1 MTLRRTVATAVAAAV
16 TTPAVLFGA
25 SPAFAETGPAAA
37 SITTPV
43 TAEDAE
49 SHAGVLRNAALAG
62 KLRAAGDTAG
72 KRAVTPSLKEL
83 EKAAAEAQKAYDD
96 AVAAEEAAL
105 AAMEAALADDFPLA
119 VAARAAKEKAAEAAT
134 AKTNADKALADAE
147 AALAALPETAG
158 PEEKAAAEKAVAD
171 AATAAGTA
179 ADAKTAAD
187 EKAGQAATARD
198 DARVA
203 AVRAWG
209 KAKEAVKKA
218 LEAKKA
224 ADKALEDAL
233 EDQDPVPCKPESEL
247 TATLSGL
254 PAKIT
259 AGSTVEMKL
268 RITNGT
274 DRALDEVWPFVYF
287 HGIEKG
293 GYAPI
298 DDRMHLQWSTA
309 TQTWTDAGD
318 DYTAGSVS
326 PLKAGAHADIKLRLT
341 VDAGTPA
348 AAGAAFIA
356 ADYVNTD
363 GSCGGSPELT
373 PYDFEVTAKAAPS
386 PSPSSSTGAG
396 TGTQT
401 QTTTTQPLTTTSGSL
416 ASTGSSSA
424 VPQLAA
430 AAGAAVA
437 LGAGAI
443 LAARRRKADSA
454 S

>member
-16 TTPAVLFGA
+16 TTPAVLFGTT
-25 SPAFAETGPAAA
+25 PAFADDTPTA
-37 SITTPV
+37 SVTTPV
-43 TAEDAE
+43 AAEDAARN
-49 SHAGVLRNAALAG
+49 AGVLRGGVLAG
-62 KLRAAGDTAG
+62 KIDAGGDTAG
-72 KRAVTPSLKEL
+72 AQAAEPSVEEL
-83 EKAAAEAQKAYDD
+83 EKAAAQAQKAYDD
-96 AVAAEEAAL
+96 AVAAEKAAL
-105 AAMEAALADDFPLA
+105 AAVEAAHSDDFPLA
-119 VAARAAKEKAAEAAT
+119 VVAEAAAKAAADAAT
-134 AKTNADKALADAE
+134 AKTSADKALADAE

-158 PEEKAAAEKAVAD
+158 PEEKDAAEKAVAD

-187 EKAGQAATARD
+187 EKAKQTATD
-198 DARVA
+198 LGDARVA
-203 AVRAWG
+203 SVRG
-209 KAKEAVKKA
+209 LSKAQEAVKKA

-233 EDQDPVPCKPESEL
+233 EEQKPVPCRPESEL

-254 PAKIT
+254 PTRIA

-274 DRALDEVWPFVYF
+274 DRTLDEVWPFVYV

-293 GYAPI
+293 GYEPVN
-298 DDRMHLQWSTA
+298 DRMHLQWSTP

-318 DYTAGSVS
+318 DYTAGSVAS
-326 PLKAGAHADIKLRLT
+326 LKAGGHADIKLRLT
-341 VDAGTPA
+341 VDAGTPD

-356 ADYVNTD
+356 ADYVNED
-363 GSCGGSPELT
+363 GTCGGSPKLT
-373 PYDFEVTAKAAPS
+373 PYDFEVTAKPAPSAS
-386 PSPSSSTGAG
+386 PSPGAATG

-416 ASTGSSSA
+416 ASTGSSA
-424 VPQLAA
+424 ALPQLA

-437 LGAGAI
+437 LGAGAVF
-443 LAARRRKADSA
+443 AARRRKADSA

>member
-37 SITTPV
+37 SVTTPV
-43 TAEDAE
+43 TAEDAG

-62 KLRAAGDTAG
+62 KLRAAGE
-72 KRAVTPSLKEL
+72 RAVTPSLEEL

-119 VAARAAKEKAAEAAT
+119 VAARAAKEKAADAAT

-147 AALAALPETAG
+147 AALAALPDTAG

-171 AATAAGTA
+171 AAAAAGTA
-179 ADAKTAAD
+179 AAAKTAAD
-187 EKAGQAATARD
+187 EKAGQAATALD

-209 KAKEAVKKA
+209 KAEEAVKKA

-233 EDQDPVPCKPESEL
+233 EEQDPVPCKPESEL

-274 DRALDEVWPFVYF
+274 DRTLDEAWPFVYF
-287 HGIEKG
+287 HAIEKG

-363 GSCGGSPELT
+363 GSCGGSPKLT
-373 PYDFEVTAKAAPS
+373 PYDFEVTDKAAPS
-386 PSPSSSTGAG
+386 PSPSSSTG

>member
-25 SPAFAETGPAAA
+25 TPAFADDTPTA
-37 SITTPV
+37 SVTTPV
-43 TAEDAE
+43 AAEDAAQR
-49 SHAGVLRNAALAG
+49 AGVLRGGALAG
-62 KLRAAGDTAG
+62 RIDAGENATGPQAAE
-72 KRAVTPSLKEL
+72 PSVEEL
-83 EKAAAEAQKAYDD
+83 EKAAAQARKAYDD
-96 AVAAEEAAL
+96 AVAAEKAAL
-105 AAMEAALADDFPLA
+105 AAVEAAHSDDFPLA
-119 VAARAAKEKAAEAAT
+119 VVAEAAAKAAAEAAT
-134 AKTNADKALADAE
+134 AKTSADKALADAE

-158 PEEKAAAEKAVAD
+158 PEEKDAAEKAVAD

-187 EKAGQAATARD
+187 EKAKRAATD
-198 DARVA
+198 LGDARVA
-203 AVRAWG
+203 SVRELG
-209 KAKEAVKKA
+209 KAQEAVKKA

-233 EDQDPVPCKPESEL
+233 KEPEPVPCRPESEL

-254 PAKIT
+254 PTRIA
-259 AGSTVEMKL
+259 AGSTVETKL

-274 DRALDEVWPFVYF
+274 DRTLDEVWPFVYV

-293 GYAPI
+293 GYEPVN
-298 DDRMHLQWSTA
+298 DRMHLQWSTP

-318 DYTAGSVS
+318 DYTAGSVAS
-326 PLKAGAHADIKLRLT
+326 LKAGGHADIKLRLT
-341 VDAGTPA
+341 VDAGTPD

-356 ADYVNTD
+356 ADYVNED
-363 GSCGGSPELT
+363 GTCGGSPKLT
-373 PYDFEVTAKAAPS
+373 PYDFEVTAKPAPSAS
-386 PSPSSSTGAG
+386 PSPGAT

-401 QTTTTQPLTTTSGSL
+401 QTTTTQPLTTTSASL
-416 ASTGSSSA
+416 ASTGSSA
-424 VPQLAA
+424 ALPQLA

-437 LGAGAI
+437 LGAGAVF
-443 LAARRRKADSA
+443 ATRRRKADSA